1 MNVTIHSS
9 NRSLLTSCYMPLR
22 TVCVWGGMVFR
33 KRHYSKTSA
42 DEQGGGEDIQESGE
56 SKRKGPVAGVWGGV
70 WYAGSRGS
78 ASLRPK
84 PSNVSLRCKL
94 TSHSSM
100 PIGLM
105 FR

>member
-9 NRSLLTSCYMPLR
+9 NRFLLTSCYMPLR
-22 TVCVWGGMVFR
+22 TVWGGWSSERGTIV
-33 KRHYSKTSA
+33 RHQQMNKGR
-42 DEQGGGEDIQESGE
+42 ENIQESGE
-56 SKRKGPVAGVWGGV
+56 SKCKGPVAGVWGGV
-70 WYAGSRGS
+70 WYAGTRGS

-84 PSNVSLRCKL
+84 PLNVSLCCKL